1 MKLSNEIELKKF
13 TNWTIVCLLEP
24 CRSIFNCHHYH
35 RLSFTV
41 SRKKH
46 EPLTLVTL
54 GEYVAN
60 CFGNYCVNL
69 TFHTVLCV
77 LPMSSWQDIKGVKTM
92 IDLSGIYPSIMIIWL
107 LSPNVFK
114 DSLVLLLSTIC
125 PFMWSRPLITIL
137 MFSSAN
143 KLS

>member
-13 TNWTIVCLLEP
+13 TNWTIEP
-24 CRSIFNCHHYH
+24 CRSLFNCHHYH

-41 SRKKH
+41 SREKH

-92 IDLSGIYPSIMIIWL
+92 IDLSGIYPSKMIIWL

-114 DSLVLLLSTIC
+114 DSLVLLLSTIR

-143 KLS
+143 QFS

>member
-24 CRSIFNCHHYH
+24 CRSLFNCHHYH
-35 RLSFTV
+35 RLWFTV
-41 SRKKH
+41 SREKH

-69 TFHTVLCV
+69 TFYTVLCV

-92 IDLSGIYPSIMIIWL
+92 IDLSGIYPSKMIIWL

-114 DSLVLLLSTIC
+114 DSLVLLLSTIH

-143 KLS
+143 QLS

>member
-24 CRSIFNCHHYH
+24 CRCLFNCHHYH

-41 SRKKH
+41 SREKH

-54 GEYVAN
+54 AEYVAN

-69 TFHTVLCV
+69 TFYTVLCV

-107 LSPNVFK
+107 LSLNVFK
-114 DSLVLLLSTIC
+114 DSLVLLLSKIR

-143 KLS
+143 QLS